1 MPNSGKNDERNSAG
15 ALRTLRCFCLCTR
28 CNGHVSGIIS
38 RMILIKDSLVV
49 DGTGAP
55 GKKSDILVRDGKILA
70 IGSFPNHKADTVIEA
85 MGLVTTPGF
94 IDIDTDSD
102 HYLSL
107 FTDRP
112 QHDFL
117 FQGVTTIIGGHCGSS
132 LAPLLRG
139 SLNSIR
145 KWGDVSK
152 VNVDWQLLGEFLEI
166 VERVKL
172 GVNFGTLVGHS
183 TIRRALLGEAL
194 RDLTVKEMA
203 AMKEILEQAMD
214 EGAFGLSTGLAYNHS
229 KNTPYGEVRELV
241 ETVKKYK
248 GIYATHIRD
257 EREDVVNAVNEAIS
271 ISRETGVT
279 TIVSHFRAIKGYVD
293 GFKKGLEAI
302 EGASKDGIEIYFDGY
317 PFDYS
322 MLPIYLLLPDA
333 VRHGS
338 LEEMQKVVSGASASE
353 EIFKSFGKI
362 NGHDLIIARAPGFDY
377 LVGKDVAEF
386 ARSHELDFKDALLKL
401 MKVTKL
407 KAVLFVK
414 NIDFAATKNA
424 LLSEQALIASN
435 SPSLVEDKNIIENE
449 RAAETF
455 TRFYDFAL
463 ESGKPVEWVIE
474 KFTHRPA
481 KVLGLKNR
489 GVIKEGNIADLAI
502 LDNGRAVH
510 VIVGGEVAVL
520 NRSFQEVYN
529 GEVLRRGK

>member
-1 MPNSGKNDERNSAG
+1 M
-15 ALRTLRCFCLCTR
+15 
-28 CNGHVSGIIS
+28 SGIINE
-38 RMILIKDSLVV
+38 MILIKDSVIV

-55 GKKSDILVRDGKILA
+55 AKKADILVKDGKILA
-70 IGSFPNHKADTVIEA
+70 IGSFPNHKADVVVEG
-85 MGLVTTPGF
+85 MGLMTTPGF

-117 FQGVTTIIGGHCGSS
+117 MQGVTTIIGGHCGSS

-139 SLNSIR
+139 SLKSIR
-145 KWGDVSK
+145 KWGDVSQ

-166 VERVKL
+166 VERIKL

-183 TIRRALLGEAL
+183 TIRRAILGETL
-194 RDLTVKEMA
+194 RDLTVKEML
-203 AMKEILEQAMD
+203 AMKEVLKQAME

-229 KNTPYGEVRELV
+229 KNTPYSEIKELV
-241 ETVKKYK
+241 ELVKKFK

-257 EREDVVNAVNEAIS
+257 ERGGVREAVDEAIS
-271 ISRETGVT
+271 IARETGVA
-279 TIVSHFRAIKGYVD
+279 TIVSHFRAIKGYVE
-293 GFKKGLEAI
+293 GFKSGLDDMVEAAEKGV
-302 EGASKDGIEIYFDGY
+302 EIHFDGY

-322 MLPIYLLLPDA
+322 MLPIYTLLPDG

-338 LEEMQKVVSGASASE
+338 LEEMQEAISRANAHE
-353 EIFKSFGKI
+353 EVYKTFGKI
-362 NGHDLIIARAPGFDY
+362 NGRDLIIARAPGFDY
-377 LVGKDVAEF
+377 LVGKDLAEF
-386 ARSHELDFKDALLKL
+386 ASSHELDFKEALLKL

-414 NIDFAATKNA
+414 NIDFAVTKDA
-424 LLSEQALIASN
+424 LLCERAFVSSN

-455 TRFYDFAL
+455 TRYYDFAL
-463 ESGKPVEWVIE
+463 EAGKSVEWVIE
-474 KFTHRPA
+474 KFTSRPA
-481 KVLGLKNR
+481 KILGLKNR
-489 GVIKEGNIADLAI
+489 GVVKEGKIADLAI

-529 GEVLRRGK
+529 GEILRRGKNS